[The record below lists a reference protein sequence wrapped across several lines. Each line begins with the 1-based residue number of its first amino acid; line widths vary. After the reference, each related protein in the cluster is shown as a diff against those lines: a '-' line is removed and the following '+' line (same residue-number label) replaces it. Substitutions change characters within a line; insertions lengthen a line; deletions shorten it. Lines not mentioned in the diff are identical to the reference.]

1 MKSMENLRQKIKI
14 ILEQYNSYKDFVMAA
29 QEKLIAL
36 GYDLGPFGA
45 DGVIGKFTRKSI
57 RDFQLK
63 NGGNGK
69 GNLGPWTA
77 KKLGIEY
84 YGGGKTD
91 SSTTTTTPT
100 PTTEPQ
106 NCSRFQVYDG
116 VEDTRN
122 QVCKGQTKN
131 VGTGSPGCSQYVRE
145 KTGAW
150 QGNAWHAYRL
160 KNSYPNKVDG
170 FRTIFTPENQKKMA
184 EIFQKINS
192 QSSGLNES
200 GIQSSNT
207 WGDIKSL
214 INSAVP
220 DQSSFSQL
228 KLGDVVGIY
237 YPSSQHHGEA
247 FFQGATGLGSNGETA
262 HNGPYFRVDLGN
274 GKSRPWEIGDIGK
287 NVKIIPGNGLKQ
299 GDRFGF
305 NTHLGFV
312 GAKDPKG
319 EPIIYHSVNGT
330 VNATP
335 LSKMGGNFKLVWA
348 RPKTV

>member
-1 MKSMENLRQKIKI
+1 MKNLRKSIRV
-14 ILEQYNSYKDFVMAA
+14 ILEQYSSYIDFVKAA
-29 QEKLIAL
+29 QRKLISL
-36 GYDLGPFGA
+36 GYDLGPKKD
-45 DGVIGKFTRKSI
+45 DGVIGRLTKRALS
-57 RDFQLK
+57 DFQLK

-69 GNLGPWTA
+69 GFLGPWTA

-84 YGGGKTD
+84 FAGGATSTD
-91 SSTTTTTPT
+91 PVK
-100 PTTEPQ
+100 PEEPKK
-106 NCSRFQVYDG
+106 CSRFQVYDG
-116 VEDTRN
+116 VENTRN

-145 KTGAW
+145 KTGAR

-160 KNSYPNKVDG
+160 DNSYPSKVDG
-170 FRTIFTPENQKKMA
+170 FRAIFTPENQMKMA

-192 QSSGLNES
+192 QSSGLDES
-200 GIQSSNT
+200 GIKSSNT

-237 YPSSQHHGEA
+237 YPSSKHHGEA
-247 FFQGATGLGSNGETA
+247 FFQGAIGLASDGGRA

-274 GKSRPWEIGDIGK
+274 GKSRPWEISDLGK
-287 NVKIIPGNGLKQ
+287 NLKILPGNTLKQ
-299 GDRFGF
+299 GERFGF

-312 GAKDPKG
+312 GAKDPNG

-335 LSKMGGNFKLVWA
+335 LSKMGNNFKLVWA

>member
-14 ILEQYNSYKDFVMAA
+14 ILEQYNSYKDFVKAA

-36 GYDLGPFGA
+36 GYDLGPLGA
-45 DGVIGKFTRKSI
+45 DGVIGKFTRKAI

-106 NCSRFQVYDG
+106 SCSRFEVYDG

-150 QGNAWHAYRL
+150 QGNAWHAY
-160 KNSYPNKVDG
+160 KKGGYPNKVDG
-170 FRTIFTPENQKKMA
+170 FASVFTPENQKKMA
-184 EIFQKINS
+184 QIFQKINS
-192 QSSGLNES
+192 QSSGMDEG
-200 GIQSSNT
+200 GIVSTNT
-207 WGDIKSL
+207 WNDIKSL
-214 INSAVP
+214 MASAVP
-220 DQSSFSQL
+220 AQSSFSGL

-237 YPSSQHHGEA
+237 YPNSQHHGEA
-247 FFQGATGLGSNGETA
+247 FFQGATGKGSTGNKAT
-262 HNGPYFRVDLGN
+262 NGPYFRVLQSN
-274 GKSRPWEIGDIGK
+274 GTSRPWTTNDLGQNLKIVPGEALGK
-287 NVKIIPGNGLKQ
+287 GE
-299 GDRFGF
+299 RFGF

-312 GAKDPKG
+312 GAKKPGG

-335 LSKMGGNFKLVWA
+335 LSKMGGDFKLVWA
-348 RPKTV
+348 RPA